1 MIEKLQTNYKEK
13 LVASR
18 DDIIERINSFQKAI
32 ETQTSKDRSE
42 LGKMVQESHDVQ
54 NKQLDSLKKDTE
66 T

>member
-18 DDIIERINSFQKAI
+18 DDILEHINSFQKAI

>member
-18 DDIIERINSFQKAI
+18 DDILERINSFQKAI